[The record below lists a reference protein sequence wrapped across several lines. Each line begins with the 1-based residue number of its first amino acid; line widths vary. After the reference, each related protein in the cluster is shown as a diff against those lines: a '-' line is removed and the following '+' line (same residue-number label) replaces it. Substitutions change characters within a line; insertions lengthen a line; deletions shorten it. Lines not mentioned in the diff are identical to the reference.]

1 MKGIVFTEFLELVD
15 SRWGMEMSES
25 IIEACELPSGGVYTA
40 VGTYDHREIA
50 ALATELSK
58 RSGLPLP
65 DLLKVFGQHLFGR
78 LAAAHPRLVDASDDL
93 LDFLG
98 KVETYIHVEVRK
110 LYPDAELPSF
120 RTTRNADGSLDML
133 YLSSRHLEDLCEGL
147 ILGAADHFARPVA
160 ILRKPAEGGV
170 LFTIR
175 HEP

>member
-15 SRWGMEMSES
+15 ARWGIEMSES
-25 IIEACELPSGGVYTA
+25 LIEACQLPSGGAYTA
-40 VGTYDHREIA
+40 VGIYDHREIA

-58 RSGLPLP
+58 RSGMPLA
-65 DLLKVFGQHLFGR
+65 DLLKVFGRHLFGK
-78 LAAAHPRLVDASDDL
+78 LAAAHPRLVDTSDGL

-110 LYPDAELPSF
+110 LYPDAELPTF
-120 RTTRNADGSLDML
+120 RTVMNPDGSLDML

-147 ILGAADHFARPVA
+147 IQGAADRFARPI
-160 ILRKPAEGGV
+160 ILHRRPADGGV